1 MSSVQTAHRR
11 TKTRALSRVTR
22 SSGPFFAFVAPSV
35 AIFSAFVL
43 VPIIW
48 TVVIGLTNERAS
60 RPITSWVWFDNY
72 ATLLADPS
80 FLQALGNTVELTI
93 IVVLAANGLG
103 VALALLL
110 QKSGRLYRIL
120 RSIYFTPVILS
131 SVVVS
136 VIWRSVLVDDG
147 LLNTVLRSFGVAKPP
162 GWLSDPALALGVI
175 SVIMVWQTLGFAVVI
190 YVAGLSSVPEDLE
203 EAANLDGAGPVARF
217 RHITWPLLA
226 PSLTITTVMVMISTF
241 KTFDQIAVLTNGGP
255 GTGSTTTVAFDV
267 IHSAFTDQ
275 RAGYASAMASIMLLV
290 VGLATVIVLRLLQRR
305 EVTF

>member
-1 MSSVQTAHRR
+1 MPPVQTEYER
-11 TKTRALSRVTR
+11 TKTHPRRRVTR
-22 SSGPFFAFVAPSV
+22 NSGSLFVFVAPSV
-35 AIFSAFVL
+35 ALFSAFVL

-48 TVVIGLTNERAS
+48 TIIIGLTNERAS

-80 FLQALGNTVELTI
+80 FLQALGNTVQLTA
-93 IVVLAANGLG
+93 VVVVVTNALG

-147 LLNTVLRSFGVAKPP
+147 LLNTVLRSIGVVKPP

-190 YVAGLSSVPEDLE
+190 YVAGLSSVPVDLE

-267 IHSAFTDQ
+267 IQTAFTQQ
-275 RAGYASAMASIMLLV
+275 RPGYASAMASIMLLV
-290 VGLATVIVLRLLQRR
+290 VGIATLIVLRLLQRR